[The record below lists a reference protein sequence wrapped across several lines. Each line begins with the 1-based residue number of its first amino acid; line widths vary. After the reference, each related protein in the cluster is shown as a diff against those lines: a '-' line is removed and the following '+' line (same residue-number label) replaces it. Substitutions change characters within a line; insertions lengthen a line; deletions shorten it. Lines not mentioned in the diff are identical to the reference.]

1 MRAAVSTL
9 AQTAGRVS
17 EKLRGRTKGGKGA
30 GMDDPAI
37 ERIEAELRESRF
49 KAWDVET
56 FLANRHQSKIDAL
69 KSSQSPWRPRWQV
82 AKEIGV
88 AVLAFIGY
96 LTVVSVAAGWLLTG
110 DFPLHR
116 RSNGPPIDITA
127 PAS

>member
-17 EKLRGRTKGGKGA
+17 EKLRGTERRDKCA
-30 GMDDPAI
+30 WMDDPAI

-56 FLANRHQSKIDAL
+56 FLANRHQAKIEAL
-69 KSSQSPWRPRWQV
+69 KSSQNPWRPRWQA

-110 DFPLHR
+110 NFPLHR
-116 RSNGPPIDITA
+116 QSNKPPINIMA